1 VTPGE
6 EDAWAFKEEDDVGE
20 GVDDGEAEAE
30 AEVEPALVPGEV
42 DAARDDEG
50 ADEALSCVGDGCEE
64 DEGEGEENGAAL
76 DACVFASG
84 VEGADCEGVGLD
96 WGELD
101 AEAGTGVV
109 ALAWWSA
116 RRL

>member
-6 EDAWAFKEEDDVGE
+6 EDAWAFEEEDDE
-20 GVDDGEAEAE
+20 SGVDEGEAEAE
-30 AEVEPALVPGEV
+30 AALVPGEV
-42 DAARDDEG
+42 DAARDGEG
-50 ADEALSCVGDGCEE
+50 ADEELSCVGDGCEE
-64 DEGEGEENGAAL
+64 EEGEGEENGAGL
-76 DACVFASG
+76 DACVFAAG
-84 VEGADCEGVGLD
+84 VEGAACETAALD

-101 AEAGTGVV
+101 SEAGTGVV

>member
-1 VTPGE
+1 MTPGE
-6 EDAWAFKEEDDVGE
+6 EDAWAFEEDDDGV

-30 AEVEPALVPGEV
+30 AEAEAALVPGKV
-42 DAARDDEG
+42 DVARDAEG
-50 ADEALSCVGDGCEE
+50 ADEELTCVGDGCEE
-64 DEGEGEENGAAL
+64 DEGEGEEVGAGL

-101 AEAGTGVV
+101 SEAGTGVV

>member
-6 EDAWAFKEEDDVGE
+6 EDAWAFEEEDDDG

-30 AEVEPALVPGEV
+30 AEAEAALVSGEV
-42 DAARDDEG
+42 DAARDGEG
-50 ADEALSCVGDGCEE
+50 ADEELSCVGDGCEE
-64 DEGEGEENGAAL
+64 EEGEGEENGAGL
-76 DACVFASG
+76 DACVFAAG
-84 VEGADCEGVGLD
+84 VGADCETAGLD

-101 AEAGTGVV
+101 PEAGTGVV